1 MAPIMLTPE
10 LIQRII
16 YFLIHDWTRYGHPLC
31 QDAGEYAA
39 VSPLWQD
46 TIERSTFA
54 TLYLDLERLS
64 EVNSVVTSR
73 RRRYVREILL
83 EVVLPWPGPRQNP
96 EKDKEKLRNNRAL
109 QATFEAFLQ
118 SLSQWTVD
126 ELHPG
131 RIGLRIFAPLPVEK
145 RLDSPSWE
153 GERGP
158 MWNRRYAG
166 SVLELTD
173 PARIAEHSP
182 VVAIS
187 EINMDRPRFG
197 DRHISIVAICAL
209 VAKLPAAKRV
219 SVDWWKWRRFSGMRN
234 GNVVKL
240 LYLDLADALSQI
252 NHPID
257 NFHICD
263 DTYDAMSRS
272 QLPPDTTLSSE
283 GEDGLSKAFHTLSQ
297 RSQTLHIDGIIVS
310 DELFFPRTLSA
321 HMAEPRWER
330 LVTFHLCYPPVTPS
344 GEWLF
349 IPDPNASDD
358 SEDETPM
365 FNDWISITASQ
376 EPTSRRCIATPAMQ
390 QFYMAAGRAALQ
402 MPALEWMT
410 LDAGLGGY
418 DEYWHKFWYHAKKST
433 AKALWTSSSGFIP
446 DDDVLECWRKVP
458 RKYLKG
464 ELEVEIS
471 SDPRVA

>member
-1 MAPIMLTPE
+1 MAPIILTPE

-16 YFLIHDWTRYGHPLC
+16 YFLIHDWTRYGHPLRR
-31 QDAGEYAA
+31 GVGKYAV
-39 VSPLWQD
+39 VSALWQD
-46 TIERSTFA
+46 TIERKTFA
-54 TLYLDLERLS
+54 SLYLDLERLS

-83 EVVLPWPGPRQNP
+83 EIVLPWPGPRQNP

-118 SLSQWTVD
+118 SLSQWAAD
-126 ELHPG
+126 ELHQG
-131 RIGLRIFAPLPVEK
+131 GIRLQIFAPLPVEK

-173 PARIAEHSP
+173 PARIAQYSP

-187 EINMDRPRFG
+187 EIQMDRPRFE
-197 DRHISIVAICAL
+197 DRHISVVAICTL
-209 VAKLPAAKRV
+209 LAKLPAAKRV
-219 SVDWWKWRRFSGMRN
+219 SVDWWKWRRFSRMRN
-234 GNVVKL
+234 
-240 LYLDLADALSQI
+240 DLADALSQI

-257 NFHICD
+257 SFHICD
-263 DTYDAMSRS
+263 DSYGAMSRS
-272 QLPPDTTLSSE
+272 QSPPAATLSSE
-283 GEDGLSKAFHTLSQ
+283 GEDGLSRAFHILSQ
-297 RSQTLHIDGIIVS
+297 RLKTLHIDDIIVS

-358 SEDETPM
+358 SEDENSM
-365 FNDWISITASQ
+365 FSDWISLTSNQ
-376 EPTSRRCIATPAMQ
+376 EPRSERCIATPAMQ
-390 QFYMAAGRAALQ
+390 QFYVAAGRAALQ

-410 LDAGLGGY
+410 LDAGLAEGN
-418 DEYWHKFWYHAKKST
+418 EHWHKFWYHAKRST
-433 AKALWTSSSGFIP
+433 AKALWTSSSGFVP
-446 DDDVLECWRKVP
+446 DNDVLECWRKVP

-471 SDPRVA
+471 SDPRAA

>member
-1 MAPIMLTPE
+1 MAPIILTPE

-16 YFLIHDWTRYGHPLC
+16 YFLIRDWTRDGHPLRR
-31 QDAGEYAA
+31 GVGKYAA
-39 VSPLWQD
+39 VNPFWQD
-46 TIERSTFA
+46 TIERRTFA

-64 EVNSVVTSR
+64 EVNSIVTPR

-118 SLSQWTVD
+118 SLSQWSAD

-131 RIGLRIFAPLPVEK
+131 GIGLRVFAPLPVEK
-145 RLDSPSWE
+145 RLHSPSWRH
-153 GERGP
+153 ERGP
-158 MWNRRYAG
+158 MWKRRYAE

-173 PARIAEHSP
+173 PARIAQHSP

-187 EINMDRPRFG
+187 EINVDAPRFE
-197 DRHISIVAICAL
+197 DRHISAVAICAL
-209 VAKLPAAKRV
+209 LAKLPAAKRV
-219 SVDWWKWRRFSGMRN
+219 SFNWWKWRRFSRMRN
-234 GNVVKL
+234 E
-240 LYLDLADALSQI
+240 LADALSQI

-257 NFHICD
+257 VFHICD
-263 DTYDAMSRS
+263 DSYVAMSQS
-272 QLPPDTTLSSE
+272 QSPPSPTLSSE
-283 GEDGLSKAFHTLSQ
+283 GEDGLSRAFHILSQ
-297 RSQTLHIDGIIVS
+297 RLKELHIDGIIVS
-310 DELFFPRTLSA
+310 KELFYPRTLSV

-330 LVTFHLCYPPVTPS
+330 LVTFSLSYPPVTPS

-358 SEDETPM
+358 SEDEV
-365 FNDWISITASQ
+365 NDWLSITSSQ
-376 EPTSRRCIATPAMQ
+376 EPRSERCIATPAMQ
-390 QFYMAAGRAALQ
+390 QFYIAAGRAALQ
-402 MPALEWMT
+402 MPALEDMM
-410 LDAGLGGY
+410 LDAGLGEG
-418 DEYWHKFWYHAKKST
+418 DEYWHKFWYHAKRST
-433 AKALWTSSSGFIP
+433 AKALWTSSSGFVP

-464 ELEVEIS
+464 ELKVEIS
-471 SDPRVA
+471 SDFYAA

>member
-1 MAPIMLTPE
+1 MAPIFLTPE
-10 LIQRII
+10 IIQRII
-16 YFLIHDWTRYGHPLC
+16 YFFIHDRTRYGHPLH

-46 TIERSTFA
+46 AIERETFA

-64 EVNSVVTSR
+64 EINSIVTAR
-73 RRRYVREILL
+73 RRGYVRNILL
-83 EVVLPWPGPRQNP
+83 EIVLPWPGPRQNP

-118 SLSQWTVD
+118 SLSQWIAE

-131 RIGLRIFAPLPVEK
+131 GVKLRIFAPLPVEK
-145 RLDSPSWE
+145 RLDSPSWD

-173 PARIAEHSP
+173 PARIAQYSP

-187 EINMDRPRFG
+187 EIMIDRPTRG
-197 DRHISIVAICAL
+197 DRHISAVAICTL
-209 VAKLPAAKRV
+209 LAKLPAAKRV
-219 SVDWWKWRRFSGMRN
+219 SVNWWKWRRFSSMRT
-234 GNVVKL
+234 
-240 LYLDLADALSQI
+240 DIADALSQI

-257 NFHICD
+257 DFHICD
-263 DTYDAMSRS
+263 DSYIAMSRS
-272 QLPPDTTLSSE
+272 QLPPAATLSSE
-283 GEDGLSKAFHTLSQ
+283 GEDGLSRAFHILSQ
-297 RSQTLHIDGIIVS
+297 RLKTLHIDGIIVS
-310 DELFFPRTLSA
+310 DELFLPRTLSA
-321 HMAEPRWER
+321 HMVEPRWER
-330 LVTFHLCYPPVTPS
+330 LVTFHLSYPPVTPS

-358 SEDETPM
+358 SEDEESSM
-365 FNDWISITASQ
+365 FWAPKQ
-376 EPTSRRCIATPAMQ
+376 EPRSKRCIATSAMQ
-390 QFYMAAGRAALQ
+390 QFYIAAGRAALR

-410 LDAGLGGY
+410 LDAGLGGDY
-418 DEYWHKFWYHAKKST
+418 EYWHKFWYHAKRST
-433 AKALWTSSSGFIP
+433 AKALWTSSSGFVP

-471 SDPRVA
+471 SDPSDA